1 MAAEGKPG
9 ALPRPAPKPAP
20 PREPKPRELP
30 SMKDAIVWAEIL
42 GKPKALRRR

>member
-1 MAAEGKPG
+1 MAAEVQ
-9 ALPRPAPKPAP
+9 RPAPPPPAP
-20 PREPKPRELP
+20 PKEKKPGELP